1 MGVIVVDTSVLIDNL
16 RADPD
21 AVVALDRARDD
32 RNQVV
37 ASVITKAELLAGMR
51 LCEPRT
57 TYALD
62 VIDWV
67 AVSEEIA
74 DLGARWHAGTA
85 RRTRASACRT
95 TSSPPPPSTWARA
108 VDPQPAPLP
117 DVPGPAAALL
127 MAAVTVVGAGVS
139 GLTTALRLAEAGHDV
154 TVVARDR
161 PADTTSAVA
170 AAVVPLPGAA
180 LRPGAG
186 VVGDRLHGL
195 RPPGGRP
202 PRVRR
207 PPALGHGAAAP
218 GARRR
223 VVGTGRARPGR
234 HPHVPPGYTA
244 GWRFR
249 ALVVDMGRY
258 LPWLAA
264 EAAAAGVT
272 LVPEAVEVRDPGR
285 AGRARGRLRRPR
297 RPGPGPRSHRHP
309 VRGQVVVTDPVGVE
323 EWVSD
328 DLDERTLTYV
338 IPRIDDVVVG
348 GTAEEGAWG
357 TEPDPAVADAIL
369 ARAAALVPALAGAT
383 VRAHKVGLRLSR
395 PSVRL
400 EAERRGRQTI
410 VHNYGH
416 GGAGVTLSWPCA
428 DEVVALVSGP

>member
-1 MGVIVVDTSVLIDNL
+1 MARRYRTSHQGIGLPDYLI
-16 RADPD
+16 A
-21 AVVALDRARDD
+21 A
-32 RNQVV
+32 
-37 ASVITKAELLAGMR
+37 TAEH
-51 LCEPRT
+51 
-57 TYALD
+57 
-62 VIDWV
+62 
-67 AVSEEIA
+67 
-74 DLGARWHAGTA
+74 LGA
-85 RRTRASACRT
+85 
-95 TSSPPPPSTWARA
+95 A

-170 AAVVPLPGAA
+170 AALWFPYRVLPYDRVLAWSATGYTAFARLAA
-180 LRPGAG
+180 DRP
-186 VVGDRLHGL
+186 
-195 RPPGGRP
+195 
-202 PRVRR
+202 VRR

-234 HPHVPPGYTA
+234 HPSRRATRRDGGSCSQSSTWAGTCRGWPPRPRPRVSRWCLRPSSADLA
-244 GWRFR
+244 G
-249 ALVVDMGRY
+249 LG
-258 LPWLAA
+258 
-264 EAAAAGVT
+264 
-272 LVPEAVEVRDPGR
+272 
-285 AGRARGRLRRPR
+285 ARGRLRRPR

-357 TEPDPAVADAIL
+357 TEPDPAVAGD
-369 ARAAALVPALAGAT
+369 PGP
-383 VRAHKVGLRLSR
+383 G
-395 PSVRL
+395 
-400 EAERRGRQTI
+400 
-410 VHNYGH
+410 
-416 GGAGVTLSWPCA
+416 GGAGPGPGGRHR
-428 DEVVALVSGP
+428 SGPTRSASARPARRSAWRPSAGAGRRSCTTTATAAPASRSRGRAPTRWWRWSAVPELRHDLAAPSLAAMRRAVSFELRAQNRSRARTGRWSERTWGTTSAATTRTASLARMWSVWLCGRGDG